1 MRGRMRCGIMNKQS
15 QLDIGFEF
23 EGSCEDARPR
33 GERGRSR
40 YEEGRNLPP
49 HASCGIVG
57 FGIDSCTCPAYDVS
71 MRIPLT
77 KYGLPEVAVYPA
89 VIAILMAVVA
99 LFGAPLLP
107 VAAVVATEGIL
118 VLVLAW
124 ALMFFR
130 DPQRR
135 TIQDDTI
142 LLAPADGRI
151 ADIETVEEE
160 TVGGPAVRIGIF
172 LSIFNTHINR
182 APCDARV
189 EKITYRPGRYFNA
202 MNRLAG
208 KVNESNNLALVRTSD
223 PQDRLL
229 VRQISGAIARRIVCA
244 AHEGQQLAG
253 GERFGMIKF
262 GSRTELYLPAGD
274 RVQCLVR
281 VGDKVKAGLTPL
293 AKYKRDGMME

>member
-1 MRGRMRCGIMNKQS
+1 MMV
-15 QLDIGFEF
+15 L
-23 EGSCEDARPR
+23 
-33 GERGRSR
+33 
-40 YEEGRNLPP
+40 
-49 HASCGIVG
+49 
-57 FGIDSCTCPAYDVS
+57 

-77 KYGLPEVAVYPA
+77 RYGLPEVAAYPA
-89 VIAILMAVVA
+89 AIAILIAAVA
-99 LFGAPLLP
+99 LLGPTVLPAWP
-107 VAAVVATEGIL
+107 VAAAES
-118 VLVLAW
+118 VLALLLLW

-130 DPQRR
+130 DPQRK
-135 TIQDDTI
+135 TIQDDTM

-151 ADIETVEEE
+151 ADIETVDEGD
-160 TVGGPAVRIGIF
+160 VIGGPALRIGIF

-182 APCDARV
+182 APCDAKV
-189 EKITYRPGRYFNA
+189 EKIIYRPGKYLNA

-244 AHEGQQLAG
+244 AREGQQLAG

-274 RVQCLVR
+274 RVQCLVQ

-293 AKYKRDGMME
+293 AKYRRS